1 MFWAM
6 EATIWTR
13 SLVGHRNK
21 LNRGF
26 CFEKSGASPDR
37 QARCQQLLILLQT
50 VNPRIAI
57 FWPHAAPPA
66 ARDQIKTKKLRVD
79 TLVAR
84 YCPALYSFAA
94 TRANCRS
101 IHAAHSPRQSN
112 AVCKSAEHNE
122 RQMTAP
128 TFEFVQIPRV
138 YVRVF
143 R

>member
-1 MFWAM
+1 MFWEM
-6 EATIWTR
+6 EAMIWTR
-13 SLVGHRNK
+13 SLIGHRNK

-37 QARCQQLLILLQT
+37 QARCQQLLISLQT
-50 VNPRIAI
+50 VNPRMAI
-57 FWPHAAPPA
+57 FWPRAARPA
-66 ARDQIKTKKLRVD
+66 ARDQIKTKKLHVD
-79 TLVAR
+79 T
-84 YCPALYSFAA
+84 YCPAIYSFAA

-101 IHAAHSPRQSN
+101 LHAAHSPRQSN
-112 AVCKSAEHNE
+112 AVFKLAEHNE